1 LRAAGNSVTT
11 ESVSTGQHVFISY
24 ATADRPR
31 ALHVADLLETPG
43 ISVWID
49 RKSIAGGTSWS
60 SEIVRGIESCA
71 VFVLLSSAS
80 ALASPNVQQEIQ
92 LAWDSRRPI
101 LPLILDSARP
111 PEAIRYALAGRQWIE
126 VLDRPDEQWLPEV
139 IRALAGLGVRSS
151 ARPGATAG
159 DRVAPSAAPSV
170 FRPASEAPTPPRHNL
185 PSPPSSFIGRQS
197 ELAEVTRLLSDPASG
212 GRLLTLIGMGGCGK
226 TRLALQAAARLLD
239 CFPDGIW
246 FVDLAPLSDPSLIP
260 QVVAAVLE
268 IRETPNR
275 PLLTLLTEALRSR
288 SLLLVLDNCEH
299 LIEACARLVDAILQ
313 HCSTVRI
320 LATSREVLGVTGET
334 TWRVPFFDLLDPE
347 HLPSL
352 AILVAS
358 DAVQLFAERAR
369 AVAPEFSV
377 TTHNARSVVQIC
389 RRLDGIPLAIELAA
403 ARVRVLTVEQIDARL
418 DDRFRLLTGGSRT
431 ALPRQQTLRSLIDW
445 SHELLAE
452 DEKIVFRR
460 LAAFSGSFGLEAA
473 EEVCSGTEVEAD
485 AVLDLLGQLVEKS
498 LVLVERRE
506 IETRYRLLETLR
518 QYALDRLRAS
528 GELAAV
534 QRRHV
539 DYYVQLVATAEPE
552 LIGAESPR
560 WLARLELEFDNLRAV
575 LAWSRAAGDR
585 GELESVEPGLQ
596 LAASLL
602 NFWQYRGR
610 HKEGFDWTES
620 LLERSG
626 TEPTAVR
633 AKGLCEAGALAWFLG
648 KNETARL
655 RLQESEAIW
664 RQLGNQQGLARALT
678 FLGLLEGRLATI
690 DEGIAHYRQG
700 NDRYGLGLALSISGI
715 LAAELGDFAQS
726 RSRQA
731 ESLAIFRAIR
741 APWGIAQT
749 LNALGDLARS
759 QDDDSGAAAYYRES
773 LAVCREHGIEPIVP
787 SLLHNLGLLALRSG
801 DVAEAEQLYQES
813 LAAFDNLHDSR
824 GVAECLAGLAGV
836 ATARH
841 ESRRAARLFGAG
853 EALLEDVNATI
864 WRGNRADYERN
875 LAALRAQVDET
886 TLAEA
891 WAAGRA
897 LSQQEAVAEAAAA
910 TS

>member
-1 LRAAGNSVTT
+1 VTT
-11 ESVSTGQHVFISY
+11 ESDPTGRHVFISY

-101 LPLILDSARP
+101 LPLMLDSARP
-111 PEAIRYALAGRQWIE
+111 PEAIRYALAGRQWID
-126 VLDRPDEQWLPEV
+126 VLDRPDEQWLPDV
-139 IRALAGLGVRSS
+139 LRALAGLGVRSS
-151 ARPGATAG
+151 AQPGATAG
-159 DRVAPSAAPSV
+159 DRVASSAAPSV

-185 PSPPSSFIGRQS
+185 PSPTSSFIGRQS

-226 TRLALQAAARLLD
+226 TRLALQAAARLFD
-239 CFPDGIW
+239 YFPDGIW

-288 SLLLVLDNCEH
+288 SILLILDNCEH

-352 AILVAS
+352 ATLVTN

-377 TTHNARSVVQIC
+377 TAPNARSVVQIC

-473 EEVCSGTEVEAD
+473 EEVCAAGTEVETY

-506 IETRYRLLETLR
+506 IEMRYRLLETLR
-518 QYALDRLRAS
+518 QYALERLRTS

-552 LIGAESPR
+552 LTGAESPR

-585 GELESVEPGLQ
+585 GTVEDVEPGLQ
-596 LAASLL
+596 LAASLSY
-602 NFWQYRGR
+602 FWQYRGR

-620 LLERSG
+620 LLERGG
-626 TEPTAVR
+626 TETTAAR

-678 FLGLLEGRLATI
+678 FLGLLEGRLAII

-731 ESLAIFRAIR
+731 ESLAILRAIR
-741 APWGIAQT
+741 APWGIAQA

-759 QDDDSGAAAYYRES
+759 QDDDSRAAAFYRES
-773 LAVCREHGIEPIVP
+773 LATCREHEIEPIVP

-801 DVAEAEQLYQES
+801 DVAEAEQLYQKS
-813 LAAFDNLHDSR
+813 LASFDNLQDSR

-836 ATARH
+836 ATARQ

-853 EALLEDVNATI
+853 EALLAEVNATI
-864 WRGNRADYERN
+864 WPGNRADYERN
-875 LAALRAQVDET
+875 LAALRAQLDET

-897 LSQQEAVAEAAAA
+897 LSQKEAVAEAAAA